1 MPQMRLL
8 IALLL
13 HESLDREHPGWKLR
27 LIQRRAVRKEEAYAD
42 HHLAR
47 GLVPPLRKERRR

>member
-1 MPQMRLL
+1 MRLL

-13 HESLDREHPGWKLR
+13 RESLDREHPGWQLR

-47 GLVPPLRKERRR
+47 GLVPPLRKEQRR